1 PVTEA
6 THDENGYL
14 LDDLP
19 DDLDFGGATVNMLTW
34 DDYEVVEFEM
44 EEATGDVLDDAL
56 YQRNMT
62 VEERLGVNLTFHEIS
77 VRSDYNL
84 FQKTVQQ
91 TVMSGSGE
99 YDIASCETARF
110 AISMLDG
117 MMLDLMEID
126 YIDISK
132 PWWSDRLLESSVI
145 NDHLYFI
152 TGDLCTSA
160 TLRIQGIYINQT
172 LLEQYKL
179 ENPYELVLDG
189 SWTNDKMLSMTKG
202 VYRDLNANN
211 EKDINDQFG
220 IIGDHIQFQGFYTAA
235 GLKSVEETDDGRVIL
250 SEDVTSERAVDLMEK
265 MANFFNTQI
274 DAIVTPKYD
283 DTTHFREGRGL
294 FYTYPMG
301 PLAKATYRSLPFNVG
316 FVPMPK
322 YDETEKEY
330 TISSSNSFSLF
341 GIPVD
346 AKDPHMSGAVLECM
360 ASEGYRTLIPALF
373 DVCYKVKY
381 NSDESGLQ
389 SQVFDLIRENRVFDL
404 GRFFYRVLPYAVVN
418 NFGKNISVNNTA
430 WVSTIEGVRAS
441 LDTKLAEI
449 TEIMAKIES

>member
-1 PVTEA
+1 
-6 THDENGYL
+6 
-14 LDDLP
+14 
-19 DDLDFGGATVNMLTW
+19 MLTW
-34 DDYEVVEFEM
+34 DDYEVVEFEA
-44 EEATGDVLDDAL
+44 EEATGDVLNDAL
-56 YQRNMT
+56 FKRNLD
-62 VEERLGVNLTFHEIS
+62 VEERLNIDLTFHEIS

-91 TVMSGSGE
+91 STMAGSGD
-99 YDIASCETARF
+99 YDIVTCETARF

-126 YIDISK
+126 YIDI
-132 PWWSDRLLESSVI
+132 
-145 NDHLYFI
+145 
-152 TGDLCTSA
+152 
-160 TLRIQGIYINQT
+160 
-172 LLEQYKL
+172 
-179 ENPYELVLDG
+179 
-189 SWTNDKMLSMTKG
+189 
-202 VYRDLNANN
+202 
-211 EKDINDQFG
+211 
-220 IIGDHIQFQGFYTAA
+220 YTAA
-235 GLKSVEETDDGRVIL
+235 GLKSVEETDDGRVVL

-283 DTTHFREGRGL
+283 DTIHFREGRGL

-301 PLAKATYRSLPFNVG
+301 PLAKATYRSLPFNIG

-330 TISSSNSFSLF
+330 TISSSNAFSLF

-449 TEIMAKIES
+449 TEIMAQIKN